1 MDKKVI
7 LYVTISII
15 ISALITSL
23 LPKKQTGVPKE
34 VYRVYIEGKSLG
46 LIKSKNALEK
56 YIDKEQ
62 KSIKEKYGVKKVYAP
77 DELDIE
83 KELTY
88 DEKIYSTK
96 QIYEKIKDI
105 SPFTIDGYTMKIKG
119 LTKTNSDG
127 KKVKGEDKY
136 IYTLNRK
143 TFTKAVEKTV
153 KSFITEDK
161 YNAYKNKTQK
171 EIKETGSII
180 ENLYIKNKITIKE
193 SKIPVN
199 KTIYTKEENL
209 TKYLLFGTTE
219 EQQKY
224 TVKDGDTIADVAFN
238 NKISTEEFLVANTQF
253 KDENS
258 LLFTG
263 QEVTIGLLHPQF
275 DLVEEDHTVSDQEV
289 NYETETKIDNSK
301 KSSYSQVE
309 QAGVKGKNR
318 VTQKIQKVN
327 GETTNVVTTN
337 TEELTAPVKEI
348 IVKGR
353 QGSSSG
359 GAGGYGGAGYG
370 GTVATKGEWGWPATC
385 QTVSSP
391 FGYRWGVLHDGTDI
405 AGCGYGSNIFAAQSG
420 TVVKTS
426 YKFDNG
432 IYVIINHNNGYYS
445 LYAHLSGYTV
455 KEGQSVSKGQVIG
468 TMGRTGF
475 ATGVHLHFAIW
486 VGYPYYGGSVR
497 NAMSFY

>member
-1 MDKKVI
+1 M
-7 LYVTISII
+7 
-15 ISALITSL
+15 
-23 LPKKQTGVPKE
+23 
-34 VYRVYIEGKSLG
+34 
-46 LIKSKNALEK
+46 
-56 YIDKEQ
+56 
-62 KSIKEKYGVKKVYAP
+62 
-77 DELDIE
+77 
-83 KELTY
+83 
-88 DEKIYSTK
+88 
-96 QIYEKIKDI
+96 
-105 SPFTIDGYTMKIKG
+105 
-119 LTKTNSDG
+119 
-127 KKVKGEDKY
+127 
-136 IYTLNRK
+136 
-143 TFTKAVEKTV
+143 
-153 KSFITEDK
+153 
-161 YNAYKNKTQK
+161 
-171 EIKETGSII
+171 
-180 ENLYIKNKITIKE
+180 
-193 SKIPVN
+193 
-199 KTIYTKEENL
+199 
-209 TKYLLFGTTE
+209 LFGTTE

-337 TEELTAPVKEI
+337 KEELTAPVKEI

-405 AGCGYGSNIFAAQSG
+405 AGCGYG
-420 TVVKTS
+420 
-426 YKFDNG
+426 
-432 IYVIINHNNGYYS
+432 
-445 LYAHLSGYTV
+445 
-455 KEGQSVSKGQVIG
+455 
-468 TMGRTGF
+468 
-475 ATGVHLHFAIW
+475 
-486 VGYPYYGGSVR
+486 
-497 NAMSFY
+497 